1 MQSQQNNIKKR
12 ISPNLAAV
20 IGALV
25 LMLGGFFLSYSYIQ
39 TKKIKTY
46 DMMAHYIYKEENN
59 EAVIETEEKEEKK
72 EETKPD
78 TSNNIEGIETYIG
91 YLSIPKINFNKGF
104 FKQESKENDVEKNI
118 FIVNGSTYPDVDK
131 GNFIIAGHSGTG
143 WKAFFNDL
151 YKLDKGDNVTVT
163 YKNVKYNYNITKIYK
178 QQKTGKIAIYRD
190 YSKTTLTLITCTN
203 NESTTQTIYIAEW
216 QHCHL

>member
-203 NESTTQTIYIAEW
+203 NESTTQTIYIAE
-216 QHCHL
+216 LVSKE

>member
-78 TSNNIEGIETYIG
+78 TSNNIEGIE
-91 YLSIPKINFNKGF
+91 
-104 FKQESKENDVEKNI
+104 E
-118 FIVNGSTYPDVDK
+118 
-131 GNFIIAGHSGTG
+131 
-143 WKAFFNDL
+143 
-151 YKLDKGDNVTVT
+151 
-163 YKNVKYNYNITKIYK
+163 
-178 QQKTGKIAIYRD
+178 
-190 YSKTTLTLITCTN
+190 
-203 NESTTQTIYIAEW
+203 
-216 QHCHL
+216 